1 MAYKKHPVSVSE
13 MGSMIIKDFSDS
25 VGLGMVDLPV
35 DTLRTALES
44 WNVSA
49 TDEEI
54 EQVRTHLKDMLKITQ
69 ERAASGWGKR

>member
-1 MAYKKHPVSVSE
+1 MAYKKQPVSVLE

-54 EQVRTHLKDMLKITQ
+54 EQVRKYLQDMLQIVQ
-69 ERAASGWGKR
+69 ERGASGWGKR